1 MQDLAKLRHPN
12 LSTVEALALE
22 EDSPHMSLVIV
33 EEFVEGVTLK
43 TVRERLRANPGALNM
58 IKDKS
63 LVFEMIVQILQCLQ
77 ALNSKNEAHRDI
89 CMQNILIARKPNQPF
104 PAI

>member
-1 MQDLAKLRHPN
+1 MQELAKLRHPN
-12 LSTVEALALE
+12 LSHVEVLALE

-43 TVRERLRANPGALNM
+43 TVRERLRANPTAAYM

-63 LVFEMIVQILQCLQ
+63 LVFEMIVQIL
-77 ALNSKNEAHRDI
+77 
-89 CMQNILIARKPNQPF
+89 
-104 PAI
+104 